1 MHVQQK
7 KKYKSDLHAIA
18 AAYFSIAT
26 YYAQINFS
34 QIFYCLISRDF

>member
-1 MHVQQK
+1 MGSNACAAE

-26 YYAQINFS
+26 YYAQIN
-34 QIFYCLISRDF
+34 SRDF